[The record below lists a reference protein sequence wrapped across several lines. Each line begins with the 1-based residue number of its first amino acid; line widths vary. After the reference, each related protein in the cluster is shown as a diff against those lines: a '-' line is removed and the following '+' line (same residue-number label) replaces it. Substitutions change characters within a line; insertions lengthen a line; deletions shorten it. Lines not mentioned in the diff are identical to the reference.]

1 MLDKQ
6 NYMSL
11 TNIFSKVSEADIE
24 EMFAYAD
31 KDKDDKISYTEFQ
44 VMINPPKPPTEPQP
58 CLPPAPAVK
67 RVTINTGEKD
77 KELVDIIDEGKD
89 KNEVAVNI

>member
-1 MLDKQ
+1 M
-6 NYMSL
+6 
-11 TNIFSKVSEADIE
+11 SEADIE

-67 RVTINTGEKD
+67 RVTIKTSED
-77 KELVDIIDEGKD
+77 EKELVNIIDEVQD
-89 KNEVAVNI
+89 KNEAAVNTKK